1 MSDVSAQPQDTATLH
16 NQVQPIVQQQ
26 ADDSMPS
33 DATVVSDAA
42 ATSSVTTT
50 SDTTASDATIATS
63 VMQSAQAYDPLNPS
77 HPVGKSGIG
86 AKETAAK
93 GLDALVAEVPGAQV
107 VETEKSAEVPPEVES
122 WIEKVQHHEIQAPH
136 EVVVADKT
144 TQQLTGNYASDPV
157 IVLPVTQQ
165 GMQTGITKSVTESA
179 RWLVE
184 WCTRIIKKFHGMVVY
199 RDVPQKERGT

>member
-1 MSDVSAQPQDTATLH
+1 MSDVSAQPQDTTTLS
-16 NQVQPIVQQQ
+16 NQAQPAAYPQANDSVLAGNSIVS
-26 ADDSMPS
+26 DVTSLS
-33 DATVVSDAA
+33 DATV
-42 ATSSVTTT
+42 
-50 SDTTASDATIATS
+50 ATS
-63 VMQSAQAYDPLNPS
+63 VMQSAQAYDALNPS

-86 AKETAAK
+86 AKETTANK
-93 GLDALVAEVPGAQV
+93 GLDSIVAEVPGAQV
-107 VETEKSAEVPPEVES
+107 VEVEKSAEIPPEVES
-122 WIEKVQHHEIQAPH
+122 WVEKVQHHEIQAPH

-165 GMQTGITKSVTESA
+165 GMQVGITKSVTESA

-199 RDVPQKERGT
+199 RDVVQKDKNA

>member
-1 MSDVSAQPQDTATLH
+1 MSDVSAQPQDTTTLS
-16 NQVQPIVQQQ
+16 NQAQPVVYPQANDSVI
-26 ADDSMPS
+26 ADDSIVS
-33 DATVVSDAA
+33 DVTSLSDAA
-42 ATSSVTTT
+42 VA
-50 SDTTASDATIATS
+50 AS
-63 VMQSAQAYDPLNPS
+63 VMQSAQAHDPLNPS

-86 AKETAAK
+86 AKETAVNK
-93 GLDALVAEVPGAQV
+93 GLDSIVAEVPGAQV
-107 VETEKSAEVPPEVES
+107 VETEKSAEIPPEVES
-122 WIEKVQHHEIQAPH
+122 WVEKVHHHEIQAPH

-165 GMQTGITKSVTESA
+165 GMQVGITKTVTESA

-199 RDVPQKERGT
+199 RDAVQKEKNT